1 MRRCEDPVIR
11 DDRRTAVPG
20 VISYNANLP
29 WKLTTAGNST
39 IGYTMLMMTIW
50 HSDFTGK
57 F

>member
-11 DDRRTAVPG
+11 DERPTAVPD

-29 WKLTTAGNST
+29 WKLTTAGNNT
-39 IGYTMLMMTIW
+39 VGYTVLMMTIW
-50 HSDFTGK
+50 HSDFPSE

>member
-11 DDRRTAVPG
+11 DDRPTAVPG

-29 WKLTTAGNST
+29 WKLTTVGNKT
-39 IGYTMLMMTIW
+39 IGYAVLMMTFW
-50 HSDFTGK
+50 HSDFSCK